1 MPSRAGEPW
10 SDKEV
15 SNLKRAVRAV
25 SDRIEKQ
32 DRWRQIATLVGSG
45 RSKRECYDKY
55 KALKAEKAE
64 LREAEAKGGRRAEAL
79 LAEDHRPRTA
89 PPPQAAPKRAQTD
102 RVRAAA
108 AERAYAPARS
118 RGGRDEEMV
127 IEDADSDDDRWTGG
141 RPRTAPLGRPRGA
154 EAKRG
159 APAPERAMEK
169 LSVDEP
175 RAEAKGTGRPRAA
188 EAKRA
193 PARGPRPPAPRLPS
207 APIDAKTAAGL
218 RTLLLGDTRRQPPA
232 AWKQQGLTF
241 TDDCPDCGYGLVQHG
256 GGPCGVLAAV
266 QVHVLDELVFREASP
281 GGAKGGSDWRAPA
294 ARDLEAALVEAVS
307 RIIWRASTGGRAKV
321 CAVEG
326 KPFVDRSSTYAPD
339 GLTEHVRVWD
349 AESLDDVRSLVAY
362 YARDLASPRGAGVLS
377 VLYSALLSRTLRGA
391 RDDMDEVA
399 GERRFLVD
407 RHGYAS
413 QEAVNLL
420 LVGKA
425 VTNVFDGERRLED
438 DVAGTSDAVVL
449 RGIPSRCDLGFLTLH
464 EAYGYYTVGAHLKAP
479 RSPCWVVYS
488 ESHYSVLFAPDGVD
502 GATFDLFYWDGLAGQ
517 DERIKLTVTR
527 DHYDYVRKPPDPN
540 DDRAL
545 IPPLDLVVRSKWP
558 NAAVDWND
566 TEPIL

>member
-25 SDRIEKQ
+25 SDRVEKQ

-89 PPPQAAPKRAQTD
+89 PPPQAAPKRAD
-102 RVRAAA
+102 GRA
-108 AERAYAPARS
+108 
-118 RGGRDEEMV
+118 
-127 IEDADSDDDRWTGG
+127 
-141 RPRTAPLGRPRGA
+141 RPRRAGLRAGAEPRRPR
-154 EAKRG
+154 RG
-159 APAPERAMEK
+159 DG
-169 LSVDEP
+169 DES
-175 RAEAKGTGRPRAA
+175 PRAA

-193 PARGPRPPAPRLPS
+193 PARGPRPPAALPP
-207 APIDAKTAAGL
+207 APIDATTAAGL

-266 QVHVLDELVFREASP
+266 QVHVLDELVFRAASP

-294 ARDLEAALVEAVS
+294 PRDLEAALVEAVS
-307 RIIWRASTGGRAKV
+307 RIIWRASTGGKAKV

-362 YARDLASPRGAGVLS
+362 YARDLAQPRGAGVLS

-449 RGIPSRCDLGFLTLH
+449 RGIPSKCDLGFLTLH
-464 EAYGYYTVGAHLKAP
+464 AAYGYYTVGAHLKAP

-527 DHYDYVRKPPDPN
+527 DHYDHVRKPPDPN

-566 TEPIL
+566 TGPIL

>member
-25 SDRIEKQ
+25 SDRVEKQ

-45 RSKRECYDKY
+45 RSKRECYDK
-55 KALKAEKAE
+55 
-64 LREAEAKGGRRAEAL
+64 
-79 LAEDHRPRTA
+79 RPQTL
-89 PPPQAAPKRAQTD
+89 QTD
-102 RVRAAA
+102 RVHAAA

-127 IEDADSDDDRWTGG
+127 IEDADSDDDRWTGAAAD
-141 RPRTAPLGRPRGA
+141 RAADRRAAPERLR
-154 EAKRG
+154 

-169 LSVDEP
+169 LSV
-175 RAEAKGTGRPRAA
+175 
-188 EAKRA
+188 
-193 PARGPRPPAPRLPS
+193 
-207 APIDAKTAAGL
+207 
-218 RTLLLGDTRRQPPA
+218 
-232 AWKQQGLTF
+232 
-241 TDDCPDCGYGLVQHG
+241 
-256 GGPCGVLAAV
+256 
-266 QVHVLDELVFREASP
+266 HVLDELVFRAASP

-294 ARDLEAALVEAVS
+294 PRDLEAALVEAVS
-307 RIIWRASTGGRAKV
+307 RIIWRASTGGKAKV

-362 YARDLASPRGAGVLS
+362 YARDLAQPRGAGVLS

-449 RGIPSRCDLGFLTLH
+449 RGIPSKCDLGFLTLH

-479 RSPCWVVYS
+479 RRPTSAS
-488 ESHYSVLFAPDGVD
+488 
-502 GATFDLFYWDGLAGQ
+502 
-517 DERIKLTVTR
+517 LTVTR
-527 DHYDYVRKPPDPN
+527 GHDDHVRKPPDPN

>member
-25 SDRIEKQ
+25 SDRVEKQ

-64 LREAEAKGGRRAEAL
+64 LREAEAKGGRRAEA
-79 LAEDHRPRTA
+79 PRRGPPPA
-89 PPPQAAPKRAQTD
+89 DRAPPQAAPKRAQTD
-102 RVRAAA
+102 ASTSSTSSSS
-108 AERAYAPARS
+108 AR
-118 RGGRDEEMV
+118 
-127 IEDADSDDDRWTGG
+127 
-141 RPRTAPLGRPRGA
+141 
-154 EAKRG
+154 
-159 APAPERAMEK
+159 
-169 LSVDEP
+169 
-175 RAEAKGTGRPRAA
+175 
-188 EAKRA
+188 
-193 PARGPRPPAPRLPS
+193 
-207 APIDAKTAAGL
+207 
-218 RTLLLGDTRRQPPA
+218 
-232 AWKQQGLTF
+232 
-241 TDDCPDCGYGLVQHG
+241 
-256 GGPCGVLAAV
+256 
-266 QVHVLDELVFREASP
+266 
-281 GGAKGGSDWRAPA
+281 RAPA
-294 ARDLEAALVEAVS
+294 APRAVRTGGRRPRDLEAALVEAVS

-362 YARDLASPRGAGVLS
+362 YARDLAQPRGAGVLS

-449 RGIPSRCDLGFLTLH
+449 RGIPSKCDLGFLTLH

-488 ESHYSVLFAPDGVD
+488 ESHYSVLFAPAGVD

-527 DHYDYVRKPPDPN
+527 DHYDHVRKPPDPN